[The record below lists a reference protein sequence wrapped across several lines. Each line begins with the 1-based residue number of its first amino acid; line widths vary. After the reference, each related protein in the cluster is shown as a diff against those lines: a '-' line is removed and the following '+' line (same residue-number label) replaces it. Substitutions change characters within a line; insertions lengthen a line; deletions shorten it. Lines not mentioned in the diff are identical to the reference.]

1 LSYFLAAA
9 GIVILIALHELGHMT
24 AAKAVGMRVE
34 RYALFFPPFIARVQ
48 KGETEYALGV
58 IPLGGYAKI
67 TGMNPEEKFPPD
79 IAPRAYYNKPVWQRI
94 VVIMA
99 GPGMNLLIAFLLL
112 FGLSFGAA
120 RATSTI
126 ADVLPGAPA
135 AGVLKAGDR
144 IVAVDGYRGEGKS
157 TEDRLLGFQGRISS
171 HHCAGPTKPG
181 CQAAT
186 PAVLLVE
193 RRGRLITLRIRPKYS
208 AQVGRTRIGFQ
219 FGSRPLHPDTI
230 EAAGISGRLMWA
242 VTKGTVRAVIGVFNA
257 EKRKQISGVVGTY
270 EVTKQ
275 AFSFSTRDAL
285 TVLAIISL
293 SLAIVNLFPFL
304 PLDGGHVMVSLFEK
318 IRGRRP
324 SYRVLE
330 QVSVL
335 GFLLV
340 AFLFIVGLS
349 NDIGR
354 LTGGGFDTR

>member
-1 LSYFLAAA
+1 MNYFLAGA
-9 GIVILIALHELGHMT
+9 GIVLLIALHELGHMI

-34 RYALFFPPFIARVQ
+34 RYAVFFPPFIARVK

-67 TGMNPEEKFPPD
+67 TGMNPEEELPPD

-99 GPGMNLLIAFLLL
+99 GPGTNLLIAFVLL

-120 RATSTI
+120 RPTATV
-126 ADVLPGAPA
+126 AQVLPKAPA
-135 AGVLKAGDR
+135 SGVLEPGDR
-144 IVAVDGYRGEGKS
+144 IVAVDGFRGEGKN
-157 TEDRLLGFQGRISS
+157 TEDRLLEFQRRISS
-171 HHCAGPTKPG
+171 HHCAGAPKPG
-181 CQAAT
+181 CRATT

-193 RRGRLITLRIRPKYS
+193 RGGRLITLRVRPIYS
-208 AQVGRTRIGFQ
+208 AQVRRTRIGFQ
-219 FGSRPLHPDTI
+219 FGSKPLHPDVL
-230 EAAGISGRLMWA
+230 EAANTSVNLMWA
-242 VTKGTVRAVIGVFNA
+242 VTKGTIRAIVGIFDP
-257 EKRKQISGVVGTY
+257 EKRRQISGVVGTY

-275 AFSFSTRDAL
+275 AFSFSLRDAL

-293 SLAIVNLFPFL
+293 SLAIINLFPFL
-304 PLDGGHVMVSLFEK
+304 PLDGGHVAVGLFEK

-324 SYRVLE
+324 SYRALE
-330 QVSVL
+330 QISVF
-335 GFLLV
+335 GFMLV

-354 LTGGGFDTR
+354 LTGGGFNTR